1 MMEGWAQEGEGRG
14 DLSNSHLYWHIG
26 PSSQP
31 LSTLGATPS
40 IVHQPPRTFPMY
52 IPEKLYDPD
61 EVLGPD
67 EHRAMS
73 LRLLDKA
80 EREIEERREWEER
93 HYSRDKLKRIRH
105 MLLRDH
111 ARREYRHLRD
121 DGSLEEHLG
130 LYADMCRRYAESLAH
145 SGAFYR

>member
-1 MMEGWAQEGEGRG
+1 MMEGWAQEEEGRG
-14 DLSNSHLYWHIG
+14 GLSNSHLCRHIG

-40 IVHQPPRTFPMY
+40 IVHQLPRTIPMY
-52 IPEKLYDPD
+52 IPENLYDPD

-80 EREIEERREWEER
+80 ERELEERREWEER

-105 MLLRDH
+105 TL
-111 ARREYRHLRD
+111 LRD

-130 LYADMCRRYAESLAH
+130 LCADMCRRYAESLAH